1 MSLVRFLSSF
11 VQSPAGRVL
20 RTLLSIGLVSLFL
33 GLIDWS
39 TLSAMRSRLRWDLAL
54 GGLVCA
60 AAVYPLHGLRWHLL
74 LLAQGVPAR
83 HGWTQAVTW
92 IGTFYNSLL
101 IGGVGGDAAR
111 AIYAVREFPEQK
123 PAGLA
128 SLVLDRIMGLIVLFA
143 LCAAFLALLLPARP
157 LPPGVETLGL
167 WSLITGLSLACLT
180 ALALTASVAR
190 WPGPLRKWIGPD
202 RVAALESLRLRTLS
216 QPGHHAGALVY
227 SLAIWVADFVSIWL
241 LARAV
246 GLELPFLECSVA
258 ATAAYVATVLPIS
271 IGGHGVREGTLL
283 ATLAAFGLVSPPDQ
297 RGTPRSCSPL
307 PFGGQLWPAVWSA
320 ESLFSRGRPGGR

>member
-1 MSLVRFLSSF
+1 M
-11 VQSPAGRVL
+11 L
-20 RTLLSIGLVSLFL
+20 RTLLSIGLVSLL
-33 GLIDWS
+33 LALIEWS
-39 TLSAMRSRLRWDLAL
+39 TLSALRSKLRWDLAL
-54 GGLVCA
+54 GGLACA
-60 AAVYPLHGLRWHLL
+60 AVVYPLHGLRWHLL

-111 AIYAVREFPEQK
+111 AIYAVRAFPEQK
-123 PAGLA
+123 AASLA
-128 SLVLDRIMGLIVLFA
+128 SLVLDRVMGLIVLFA

-157 LPPGVETLGL
+157 LAPGVETLAL
-167 WSLITGLSLACLT
+167 WSLLAGLSLAGLT
-180 ALALTASVAR
+180 ALALIGSVTR
-190 WPGPLRKWIGPD
+190 WPGILHTWIGPE
-202 RVAALESLRLRTLS
+202 RMAAWEALRLRTLS
-216 QPGHHAGALVY
+216 QPSHHAGALLY

-271 IGGHGVREGTLL
+271 IGGHGVREGALL
-283 ATLAAFGLVSPPDQ
+283 ATLAAFGLVSPSGPTRD
-297 RGTPRSCSPL
+297 SAL
-307 PFGGQLWPAVWSA
+307 LLAAAVWGA
-320 ESLFSRGRPGGR
+320 TLACSLVGGVTLLAWKAGRTEKA